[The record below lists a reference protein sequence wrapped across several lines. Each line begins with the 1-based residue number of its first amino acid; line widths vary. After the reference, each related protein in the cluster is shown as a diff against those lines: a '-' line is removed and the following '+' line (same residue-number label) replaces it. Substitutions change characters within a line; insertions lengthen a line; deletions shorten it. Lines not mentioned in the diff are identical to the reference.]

1 LVGPSRLVEAANL
14 FHRGANMREV
24 GWFFATIADNS
35 KRQTKFEHLVAKEMQ
50 PLQDVRAR
58 ANQVLFRSLWGQAIL
73 LYGGIFHFYL
83 C

>member
-1 LVGPSRLVEAANL
+1 
-14 FHRGANMREV
+14 MREV